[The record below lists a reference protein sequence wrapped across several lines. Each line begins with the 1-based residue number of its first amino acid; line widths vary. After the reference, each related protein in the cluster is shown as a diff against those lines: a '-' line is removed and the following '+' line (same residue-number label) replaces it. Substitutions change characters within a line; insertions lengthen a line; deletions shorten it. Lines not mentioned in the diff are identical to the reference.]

1 MTSTAANSAIDIA
14 SRALVLIGAEPITS
28 FDSSSTEAL
37 VATNMYEDTV
47 RATLAASRWRFATE
61 QAELNQLSDTPTGR
75 FDIAHQLP
83 SNLLVLHGVTIN
95 DRLIDYTVYGDK
107 VFSDST
113 TTDTLIADY
122 TYRAT
127 EDNFP
132 SYFSLALEYALAS
145 IFSTSIARD
154 EGLMQVIEAKAQ
166 QLMSKARNLDAQQQ
180 TTRRLS
186 TSRFV
191 TNRRS

>member
-14 SRALVLIGAEPITS
+14 SRALVLVGAEPITS
-28 FDSSSTEAL
+28 FDSSTTEAL

-47 RATLAASRWRFATE
+47 RATLTSARWRFATE
-61 QAELNQLSDTPTGR
+61 QAELNQLTDAPTGR

-83 SNLLVLHGVTIN
+83 SNLLVLHGVTKD
-95 DRLIDYTVYGDK
+95 DRLINYTVYGDK

-113 TTDTLIADY
+113 EQDTLIADY
-122 TYRAT
+122 TFRAT

-145 IFSTSIARD
+145 IFATSIAKD
-154 EGLMQVIEAKAQ
+154 DGLMQVMEAKGT
-166 QLMSKARNLDAQQQ
+166 QLMAKARNIDAQQQ
-180 TTRRLS
+180 TTRRMA
-186 TSRFV
+186 TSRFI

>member
-1 MTSTAANSAIDIA
+1 MASTRANSAIDIA

-47 RATLAASRWRFATE
+47 RAMLSTARWRFATE
-61 QAELNQLSDTPTGR
+61 QAVLNQLSDVPTGR

-95 DRLIDYTVYGDK
+95 DRLIDFTVYGDK

-113 TTDTLIADY
+113 SSDTLVADF
-122 TYRAT
+122 TFRAD
-127 EDNFP
+127 EVDFP
-132 SYFSLALEYALAS
+132 SYFSLALQYSLAS
-145 IFSTSIARD
+145 IFATSIARD
-154 EGLMQVIEAKAQ
+154 DGLMQIMETKANL
-166 QLMSKARNLDAQQQ
+166 LMAKARNIDAQQQ
-180 TTRRLS
+180 TTRKLV
-186 TSRFV
+186 TSRFIS
-191 TNRRS
+191 NRRS